1 MNPMVMMQMKS
12 LFSKFKRN
20 HPKVPQFFAA
30 ASRCVNVGSVIEIQ
44 VTTAEGKTLCT
55 NMRVTEDDMEM
66 VRQLAGQAKA

>member
-1 MNPMVMMQMKS
+1 MNPMAMMQMKS

-44 VTTAEGKTLCT
+44 VTHRL
-55 NMRVTEDDMEM
+55 RSY
-66 VRQLAGQAKA
+66 RRHYQAAAK